1 MLTKRNVLMD
11 IQDMNRS
18 NLNLVDLPD
27 EMLIY
32 ILNKLENVDVLYSFY
47 GINNNR
53 LERLVRSEKFSS
65 KLKFTANVVDETKV
79 FDQFC
84 DFLLREIHFNVESL
98 TVQLEYLERIF
109 AVSHYPKLSQLE
121 ILNFRGDQFLR
132 YLSGRIRRFYLIFDF
147 E

>member
-1 MLTKRNVLMD
+1 
-11 IQDMNRS
+11 
-18 NLNLVDLPD
+18 
-27 EMLIY
+27 MLIY

-65 KLKFTANVVDETKV
+65 QLKFTANVVDETKV

-98 TVQLEYLERIF
+98 TVQSEYLERIF
-109 AVSHYPKLSQLE
+109 AVSHYPNLSQLE